1 MKKKLQKLY
10 FNTSAKIMCGVIT
23 LGSILSAQFPII
35 AYASDDLSWL
45 KNGGDGT
52 FSDVNTAIKGA
63 GGSLYQVFMTLG
75 AIGMVISAIISGIGI
90 MMNKNAAKK
99 SEHKSHLADI
109 ALGALII
116 FGVFFFIGLI
126 QSIATKL
133 GG

>member
-1 MKKKLQKLY
+1 MRKKLQNFY
-10 FNTSAKIMCGVIT
+10 FNTSAKIMCGMLT
-23 LGSILSAQFPII
+23 LGSFLYTQFPVI
-35 AYASDDLSWL
+35 AHAADDLSWL

-75 AIGMVISAIISGIGI
+75 TIGMVISAMIAGIGI

-109 ALGALII
+109 ALGALVI